1 MKTQGLIAAGI
12 ASALLTTPLAVLA
25 DDEGNP
31 PPEHSVSANIGV
43 VSNYIWRGITQTDDK
58 AAVQG
63 GLDYSHSSGFYAGT
77 WVSNVDFNLDEDSP
91 SAEVDLYLGYTNSI
105 IEDLTYNVK
114 GIYYAYP
121 GGKDLNFAEVG
132 GSLGYKWFK
141 LGVDYTVYGE
151 NEGGLYDQG
160 DWYFSGA
167 FTYDEL
173 PYGLSFSLRAG
184 YTDYKNSDITFVETL
199 NDVDIERSANADY
212 WNYGASISKTAGEF
226 GTFSLNW
233 DQNNGEENVGFNN
246 DPKFWVGW
254 LKTF

>member
-1 MKTQGLIAAGI
+1 MKSHNLLHASLAG
-12 ASALLTTPLAVLA
+12 ALLAAPLTLIA

-43 VSNYIWRGITQTDDK
+43 VSNYVWRGITQTDDK
-58 AAVQG
+58 PAVQG
-63 GLDYSHSSGFYAGT
+63 GVDYSHSSGFYAGT
-77 WVSNVDFNLDEDSP
+77 WLSNVDFNLDEDNP

-105 IEDLTYNVK
+105 IEDLTYSLK

-121 GGKDLNFAEVG
+121 GGQDLNFAELG
-132 GSLGYKWFK
+132 GSLQYKWFK

-151 NEGGLYDQG
+151 NDEGLYDDG

-167 FTYDEL
+167 FTYSDL
-173 PYGLSFSLRAG
+173 PYGLGFSLRAG
-184 YTDYKNSDITFVETL
+184 YTDFKNGEIPYEVLLGEETL
-199 NDVDIERSANADY
+199 VRTASADY
-212 WNYGASISKTAGEF
+212 WNYGASLTKDAGDF

-233 DQNNGEENVGFNN
+233 DQNNGDDEIGYNN

>member
-1 MKTQGLIAAGI
+1 MKSRKRLYVSLASTLLAAP
-12 ASALLTTPLAVLA
+12 LTLMA

-43 VSNYIWRGITQTDDK
+43 VSNYVWRGITQTDDK
-58 AAVQG
+58 PAVQG
-63 GLDYSHSSGFYAGT
+63 GVDYSHSSGFYAGT
-77 WVSNVDFNLDEDSP
+77 WLSNVDFNLDEDNP

-105 IEDLTYNVK
+105 VEDLTYSLK

-121 GGKDLNFAEVG
+121 GGQDLNFAELG
-132 GSLGYKWFK
+132 GSLQYKWFK

-151 NEGGLYDQG
+151 NDEGLYDDG

-167 FTYDEL
+167 FTYSDL
-173 PYGLSFSLRAG
+173 PYGLGFSLRAG
-184 YTDYKNSDITFVETL
+184 YTDFKNSEIPYEVMLGEDTL
-199 NDVDIERSANADY
+199 IQTASADY
-212 WNYGASISKTAGEF
+212 WNYGASISKDAGDF

-233 DQNNGEENVGFNN
+233 DQNSGNDEIGYNN